1 MTFSLPKLKEGAAEK
16 LKMLQAMR
24 GKSLIAKKKGEKD
37 GGENEPETS
46 VKSVTGVSPKS
57 LTGEPVPLV

>member
-1 MTFSLPKLKEGAAEK
+1 MVKWGSFDGRFWWLTFSLPKLKEGAAEK

-37 GGENEPETS
+37 GG
-46 VKSVTGVSPKS
+46 
-57 LTGEPVPLV
+57 GE